1 MSVSDVDQMESQLD
15 EVTDTFADMMKQVF
29 DEEPE
34 IFTGRSTKWDWNA
47 ACSAAADD
55 LRKELDQVIAK
66 FEVKLHNGE
75 YQ

>member
-15 EVTDTFADMMKQVF
+15 EVTDTFEDMMKQLF

-34 IFTGRSTKWDWNA
+34 IFSGRSTKWDWNS
-47 ACSAAADD
+47 ACSAASDD
-55 LRKELDQVIAK
+55 LRKALDQVIEK
-66 FEVKLHNGE
+66 LEVKLHNGE